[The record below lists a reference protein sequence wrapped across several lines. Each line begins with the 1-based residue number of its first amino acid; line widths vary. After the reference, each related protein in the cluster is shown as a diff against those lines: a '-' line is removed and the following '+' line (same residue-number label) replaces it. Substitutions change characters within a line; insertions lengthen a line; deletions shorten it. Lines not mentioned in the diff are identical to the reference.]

1 MRTEQEIIKQ
11 INELH
16 EVRKLFSKDNY
27 KHELYSE
34 ETRLRFIEVKN
45 YQIELLQWVLNG
57 DNKNKIPLDLDKPW
71 CVVEVIKTLIWATEY
86 LLDEKN
92 YDGHN
97 HEELNMAVQ
106 KGKELI
112 NRLIEQQKYEIE
124 KRN

>member
-1 MRTEQEIIKQ
+1 MTRNEQ
-11 INELH
+11 
-16 EVRKLFSKDNY
+16 
-27 KHELYSE
+27 LYE